1 MAQWLICWE
10 YWSGWEKLPQGF
22 RKSLLANDLK
32 DYAVSSVRL
41 IWWTETRCLLSG
53 WPKDYAHAHMDMAF
67 AQKQWIKTL
76 ANTDVGITQAFNK
89 LFVEVKVDCRPLRKM
104 ESGGTR
110 WYWGNKD
117 TDRIKEI
124 LNRHKSVD
132 FTATHHLNTRP
143 THCVCVCF
151 YLLKLKLIFIF
162 FKAPQTSLLT
172 KTHQK
177 LRFYK
182 IECVFICNYR
192 WSQTLLNCATGC
204 QRAVGLNQ

>member
-1 MAQWLICWE
+1 M
-10 YWSGWEKLPQGF
+10 
-22 RKSLLANDLK
+22 
-32 DYAVSSVRL
+32 SSVRL